1 MDGWVT
7 PESSSTNAFNRDYG
21 GTPSSGTGP
30 SDGASGDYYVYAEA
44 SSPNDGAV
52 FTMYKYTGGLVA
64 AVNFSYHMYGADMGT
79 VLLQGSASV
88 DDDGSSYTTL
98 WSKSGNSGN
107 SWLSATVRVSSSGY
121 DWLRFHYT
129 SGTSYYGDFALDDI
143 QVKYDNS
150 PTAGPTLSFAPTVID
165 CYTVRVSEHP
175 CFPGMMRAFTCVHV
189 YPCTGGTRARM
200 TLYGL
205 LAWALPPRSS

>member
-1 MDGWVT
+1 MVAILLGCIGAPLAHAAAPTPSPTIDLNADFESGMDGWVT

-21 GTPSSGTGP
+21 STPSSGTGP

-44 SSPNDGAV
+44 SSPNVGAV

-129 SGTSYYGDFALDDI
+129 SGTSITETSHWTTF
-143 QVKYDNS
+143 
-150 PTAGPTLSFAPTVID
+150 
-165 CYTVRVSEHP
+165 E
-175 CFPGMMRAFTCVHV
+175 
-189 YPCTGGTRARM
+189 
-200 TLYGL
+200 
-205 LAWALPPRSS
+205 